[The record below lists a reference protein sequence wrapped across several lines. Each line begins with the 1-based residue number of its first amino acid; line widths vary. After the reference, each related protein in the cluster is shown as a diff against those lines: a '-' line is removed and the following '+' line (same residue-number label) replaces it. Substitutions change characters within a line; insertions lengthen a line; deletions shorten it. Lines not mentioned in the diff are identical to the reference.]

1 MIEKMEGAKKK
12 KVNHCSLTYSLFV
25 FLFFKWM
32 SQGASGGGGEKTPH
46 VAPEQ
51 QVTHPLCNTMVFI
64 AAINWV

>member
-32 SQGASGGGGEKTPH
+32 SQGASGGGGGKNHMWLQSSRLHTLY
-46 VAPEQ
+46 
-51 QVTHPLCNTMVFI
+51 VTQWYLLQR
-64 AAINWV
+64 

>member
-1 MIEKMEGAKKK
+1 MIEKMEGAKKSK
-12 KVNHCSLTYSLFV
+12 PLFIDI
-25 FLFFKWM
+25 FTICFFKWM
-32 SQGASGGGGEKTPH
+32 SQGASGGGGEKNPH